1 MNFMRKIT
9 KLSKKLDKSAKKTFA
24 AVKDKSGE
32 IIKDAEIKEKVST
45 LSEKVGNFAG
55 KTYDAAKDKSSDI
68 IEGTKIKITIND
80 NVVEID
86 NIYEKMGLALYEKY
100 KRGEKM
106 DPVFTKECK
115 KIDKMNKQIAK
126 GETKIQDLKNK

>member
-1 MNFMRKIT
+1 MNFMKKIP
-9 KLSKKLDKSAKKTFA
+9 KISKKLDKSAKKTFA
-24 AVKDKSGE
+24 TVKDKSEE
-32 IIKDAEIKEKVST
+32 IIKDAEIKEKVTT
-45 LSEKVGNFAG
+45 LSKNVGDFAG

-68 IEGTKIKITIND
+68 IERTKIKITIND

-86 NIYEKMGLALYEKY
+86 NVYEKMGLALYEKY

-106 DPVFTKECK
+106 DPVFAKECK
-115 KIDKMNKQIAK
+115 KIDKINKQIAK